1 MHPPPWWSEQ
11 VQSRISA
18 LLQDYAS
25 QGPPQSTLW
34 QLAGGLPT
42 CKCSKEGKAKGILG
56 KRVRPGDSCSSSV
69 WYSQKLV
76 GTVEKQDTGEL
87 CSAGYEGRRESI
99 KSRASKS
106 ILSHSKRGQWKLGAR
121 RKYIWTTEVYPADRL
136 HFFRLKNWRAAL
148 QELVLFFLCWSSPF
162 QWWHAHFENYI
173 GLESVTL
180 ACLAHT
186 CLCVSENLLV
196 YCIMIG
202 VTSAV
207 LLVNAG
213 WRRSHKEHHELI
225 ETTFLSVCKERL
237 LPSLLPVSPASPLLP
252 QHHPLPISNSSGRYR
267 C

>member
-121 RKYIWTTEVYPADRL
+121 RKDIWTTEVYPADRL

-213 WRRSHKEHHELI
+213 WRRSHKEHRELI